1 MRVPVKWIVVCAIAC
16 CAVRASAQPAPEWIV
31 LAADD
36 PAFRDALVDALAP
49 ARMNVIVVANQPAP
63 SVGEL
68 SAASRALADREH
80 ATATVWLTP
89 AATGATLVTYDRDR
103 DRLLVRELPFAV
115 PLSPFQAAEAARTA
129 RTMLRAL
136 RVTPDVDRPPPLEV
150 DAPEIREAAPVR
162 DRATFAASASFG
174 LRVHAPATD
183 VGGAFWLIWRPDAL
197 GVALVGEIS
206 PSGEVPGPAFVGTAL
221 DTAIA
226 ALARW
231 PLRVAPRIRIV
242 PIAGLAMHF
251 IRLRGDLDT
260 EQALRGTRFDPA
272 GRAGIAATY
281 RLGGG
286 LDVGIAIS
294 ADLLFEHQRYY
305 VGDEEVYEIPRFQTL
320 IGAIATFQVL

>member
-1 MRVPVKWIVVCAIAC
+1 VRPLTKISAIAIAM
-16 CAVRASAQPAPEWIV
+16 AVAAPAAAQQEPEWIV
-31 LAADD
+31 VAADD
-36 PAFRDALVDALAP
+36 PAFRSALVDALSP
-49 ARMNVIVVANQPAP
+49 ARMNVIVVANQPSP

-103 DRLLVRELPFAV
+103 DRLLVRELPFLL

-150 DAPEIREAAPVR
+150 DAPEIREGAPVR
-162 DRATFAASASFG
+162 DRATFAASAAFG
-174 LRVHAPATD
+174 LRVRAPSTD
-183 VGGAFWLIWRPDAL
+183 VGGAFSLIWRPDTL
-197 GVALVGEIS
+197 GAAIVGEIS
-206 PSGEVPGPAFVGTAL
+206 PSAEVPGPAFVGTAL

-231 PLRVAPRIRIV
+231 PFRVAPRLRLV
-242 PIAGLAMHF
+242 PTAGVAVHF
-251 IRLRGDLDT
+251 IRLRGELDT
-260 EQALRGTRFDPA
+260 EQALHGTRVDPA
-272 GRAGIAATY
+272 ARTGIAATY
-281 RLGGG
+281 RLAGG

-294 ADLLFEHQRYY
+294 VDLLLLRQRY
-305 VGDEEVYEIPRFQTL
+305 EVLDQEVLEIPRFQAL
-320 IGAIATFQVL
+320 LGAIATFQVL